1 MDLFML
7 SQSYTDRYFI
17 HKIILRNAILKAGAF
32 VISVM
37 LISGCATNLNQ
48 SNGLKIDKDF
58 LNQSF
63 ILSGSIS
70 IQSKDGNF
78 IGSYKLT
85 NGLEEAFH
93 IKDILGRE
101 VFSLNPLMTD
111 DMIGEIDQEYIE
123 VYRYFQDWRSFS
135 SILLAID
142 VNDDLKSNQEFSIT
156 YSGHRDMQNFSIPK
170 TISVIGPDYE
180 LTFTIKSLKII

>member
-1 MDLFML
+1 
-7 SQSYTDRYFI
+7 
-17 HKIILRNAILKAGAF
+17 
-32 VISVM
+32 M

-70 IQSKDGNF
+70 IQSTDGNF

-93 IKDILGRE
+93 VKDILGRE

-142 VNDDLKSNQEFSIT
+142 INDDLKSNQEFSIT

>member
-1 MDLFML
+1 
-7 SQSYTDRYFI
+7 
-17 HKIILRNAILKAGAF
+17 
-32 VISVM
+32 
-37 LISGCATNLNQ
+37 
-48 SNGLKIDKDF
+48 
-58 LNQSF
+58 
-63 ILSGSIS
+63 
-70 IQSKDGNF
+70 
-78 IGSYKLT
+78 
-85 NGLEEAFH
+85 
-93 IKDILGRE
+93 
-101 VFSLNPLMTD
+101 MTD
-111 DMIGEIDQEYIE
+111 AVIGEIDQEYIE

>member
-1 MDLFML
+1 
-7 SQSYTDRYFI
+7 
-17 HKIILRNAILKAGAF
+17 
-32 VISVM
+32 M

-48 SNGLKIDKDF
+48 FNGLKIDKDF

-70 IQSKDGNF
+70 IQSTDGNF
-78 IGSYKLT
+78 IGSYKLM

-93 IKDILGRE
+93 VKDILGRE
-101 VFSLNPLMTD
+101 VLSLNPLMTD

>member
-1 MDLFML
+1 
-7 SQSYTDRYFI
+7 
-17 HKIILRNAILKAGAF
+17 
-32 VISVM
+32 M

-70 IQSKDGNF
+70 IQSTDGNF
-78 IGSYKLT
+78 IGSYKLM

-93 IKDILGRE
+93 VKDILGRE

>member
-1 MDLFML
+1 
-7 SQSYTDRYFI
+7 
-17 HKIILRNAILKAGAF
+17 
-32 VISVM
+32 M

-70 IQSKDGNF
+70 IQSTDGNF
-78 IGSYKLT
+78 IGSYKLM
-85 NGLEEAFH
+85 NGLEEEFLV
-93 IKDILGRE
+93 KDILGRE
-101 VFSLNPLMTD
+101 VISLNPLMTD
-111 DMIGEIDQEYIE
+111 DMNGKIDQEYIE
-123 VYRYFQDWRSFS
+123 VYQYFQDWRSFS

>member
-1 MDLFML
+1 
-7 SQSYTDRYFI
+7 
-17 HKIILRNAILKAGAF
+17 
-32 VISVM
+32 M

-48 SNGLKIDKDF
+48 SNGLKIDKDL

-70 IQSKDGNF
+70 IQSTDGNF
-78 IGSYKLT
+78 IGSYKLM

-93 IKDILGRE
+93 VKDILGRE

-142 VNDDLKSNQEFSIT
+142 INDDLKSNQEFSIT